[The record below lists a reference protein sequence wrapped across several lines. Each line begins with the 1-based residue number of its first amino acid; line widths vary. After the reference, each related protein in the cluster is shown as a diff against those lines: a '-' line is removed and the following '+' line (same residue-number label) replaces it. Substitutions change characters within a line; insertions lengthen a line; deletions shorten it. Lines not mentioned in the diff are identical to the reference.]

1 LRRNVSW
8 LEMVRV
14 LRYHNTN
21 CFFVESTLDHKLL
34 AIDAG
39 WPSTLHEYQREMKKI
54 GLKYQDIAW
63 AIVTHFHMD
72 HAGLIT
78 DFIAAGITCIVFE
91 NQMRAIDAMEKTIL
105 KNNKDYRAINKPKLI
120 TWQISDSREGLGKIG
135 IAGEVLRTEG
145 HSPDSISFLSD
156 QKEVIIGDLHP
167 IEFVMPDDE
176 KSNQSWDLILAKG
189 GENIFPSHANAF
201 RL

>member
-1 LRRNVSW
+1 MLH
-8 LEMVRV
+8 V

-21 CFFVESTLDHKLL
+21 CFFVASTQNNKLL

-39 WPSTLHEYQREMKKI
+39 WPLTLHEYQREMKKI

-78 DFIAAGITCIVFE
+78 DFIASGITCLVFE
-91 NQMRAIDAMEKTIL
+91 TQMHAIDAMEKTIW
-105 KNNKDYRAINKPKLI
+105 KNSKDYQAIDKSRLTQLRI
-120 TWQISDSREGLGKIG
+120 ADSRAFLRKIG
-135 IAGEVLRTEG
+135 IHGEILRTEG

-156 QKEVIIGDLHP
+156 EREVVIGDLYP
-167 IEFVMPDDE
+167 LELVMPDDD
-176 KSNQSWDLILAKG
+176 KSNASWELILEKG
-189 GENIFPSHANAF
+189 GKTIFPSHAPSF
-201 RL
+201 TV

>member
-1 LRRNVSW
+1 MLH
-8 LEMVRV
+8 V

-21 CFFVESTLDHKLL
+21 CFFVASTQNNKLL

-39 WPSTLHEYQREMKKI
+39 WPLTLHEYQREMKMI

-78 DFIAAGITCIVFE
+78 DFIASGINCLVFE
-91 NQMRAIDAMEKTIL
+91 TQMHAIDAMEKTIW
-105 KNNKDYRAINKPKLI
+105 KNFKDYPAIDKSRLTQLRI
-120 TWQISDSREGLGKIG
+120 ADSRAFLHKIG
-135 IAGEVLRTEG
+135 IHGEILRTEG

-156 QKEVIIGDLHP
+156 EREVVIGDLYP
-167 IEFVMPDDE
+167 LDLVMPDDD
-176 KSNQSWDLILAKG
+176 KSNASWELILEKG
-189 GENIFPSHANAF
+189 GKTIFPSHAPSF
-201 RL
+201 TV